1 MPQSKT
7 VDELRNELAQKDQVV
22 NNLCNDVKNLQA
34 EVAKNARIEKKLK
47 SNEALLREANEFI
60 IRTELAVLNKKY
72 VA

>member
-1 MPQSKT
+1 M
-7 VDELRNELAQKDQVV
+7 
-22 NNLCNDVKNLQA
+22 NNLVNDVKNLQA
-34 EVAKNARIEKKLK
+34 ELAKNARIEKKLK